1 MSREISNIAYK
12 IQNRGDEFEVNLAAT
27 WGRQERGDIIVNSI
41 YYDISPLPWLS
52 QDILNFWHFFSVV

>member
-52 QDILNFWHFFSVV
+52 HGYIMISNRLEA